1 MDLWEPPDNYEA
13 LCEISN
19 SGGIMPWL
27 PLRYCYNQD
36 SKRYAIPKPLQ
47 KTTITKLKKQSKK
60 AKTKQQDNG
69 KKKTRQRVIKLP
81 PVKEIRELIQPDI
94 RIAFLG
100 AKLTVRKPI
109 SKTRQAVTSATQ
121 AKIGRDSTG
130 KLHIDK

>member
-1 MDLWEPPDNYEA
+1 
-13 LCEISN
+13 
-19 SGGIMPWL
+19 MPWL

-100 AKLTVRKPI
+100 AKLTVMKPI